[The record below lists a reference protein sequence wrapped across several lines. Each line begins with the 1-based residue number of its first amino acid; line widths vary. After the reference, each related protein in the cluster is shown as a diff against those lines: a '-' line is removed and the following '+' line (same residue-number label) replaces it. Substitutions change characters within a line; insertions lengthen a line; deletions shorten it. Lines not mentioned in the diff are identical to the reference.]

1 MLREFLGQST
11 TTSSSGVHGVVDGNL
26 AVLMVQPGVNIFA
39 TLLEDLLSE
48 NNRLRRCVREEV
60 VLGDNTTLAD
70 GGAAIITQME
80 DARLYAQPTGSF
92 SKKYE
97 RTHQSKLTS
106 QGNAP

>member
-1 MLREFLGQST
+1 
-11 TTSSSGVHGVVDGNL
+11 
-26 AVLMVQPGVNIFA
+26 MVQPGVNIFA

-60 VLGDNTTLAD
+60 VLGYNTTLAD
-70 GGAAIITQME
+70 GGTAIITQME